1 MRIRKTLAFVIAY
14 IAAIAAIAAC
24 NSCKTQ
30 QRETTTTVKRVD
42 AARYQQVTNENAF
55 KSLIDNIEGID
66 TIEDNTTLQ
75 YDSLGKLLAINRVRF
90 HRFKSSQSHIDTLKS
105 RVISIE
111 KDTANA
117 TEDVRSINYPAGQI
131 RGREVT
137 GKTQFSKV
145 MLTGSCVV
153 FVLALLIAA
162 HGFKRKVL
170 R

>member
-30 QRETTTTVKRVD
+30 QRETSTTAKRADMVKNRKE
-42 AARYQQVTNENAF
+42 TTENAAM
-55 KSLIDNIEGID
+55 SRIDAIDGID
-66 TIEDNTTLQ
+66 SIEDNTTLQ
-75 YDSLGKLLAINRVRF
+75 YDSLGKLLAINRVRL
-90 HRFKSSQSHIDTLKS
+90 HRFKSSQFHIDTLKS

-111 KDTANA
+111 KDTVKALK
-117 TEDVRSINYPAGQI
+117 DVRSINYPAGQK

-145 MLTGSCVV
+145 MLTGPFVAI
-153 FVLALLIAA
+153 VLALLIAA
-162 HGFKRKVL
+162 YGLKKKVL